1 MTVYGFAMID
11 RRLRVLAAIARHGT
25 VTAAAEVCRMTTSA
39 ASHQMQALSRELGVT
54 LLEPDGRRVR
64 LTAAAR
70 TLLAHA
76 ETLTAQWER
85 AKAELAAHRRDEMQG
100 VLRICGFS
108 TAAAVVVPEA
118 LGRLR
123 EAHPGL
129 RLELCECEPARAFDL
144 LAANDADIAVVVATP
159 DIPPV
164 SDPAFEQRTL
174 FDEPLDVLVGPDHR
188 LVGRGDVALRDL
200 AADQWICANPGR
212 TYHQLVTLACAS
224 AGFAPEIAHHA
235 DEWDTGAALVSRG
248 FGVALVPRLAAVPT
262 ADVTRRLRISTP
274 PVPIRR
280 IVAAIRA
287 GSGHRPA
294 VAAGVQALE
303 RVRDALSTR
312 L

>member
-1 MTVYGFAMID
+1 M
-11 RRLRVLAAIARHGT
+11 L
-25 VTAAAEVCRMTTSA
+25 
-39 ASHQMQALSRELGVT
+39 
-54 LLEPDGRRVR
+54 
-64 LTAAAR
+64 
-70 TLLAHA
+70 
-76 ETLTAQWER
+76 
-85 AKAELAAHRRDEMQG
+85 
-100 VLRICGFS
+100 
-108 TAAAVVVPEA
+108 
-118 LGRLR
+118 
-123 EAHPGL
+123 
-129 RLELCECEPARAFDL
+129 
-144 LAANDADIAVVVATP
+144 
-159 DIPPV
+159 
-164 SDPAFEQRTL
+164 
-174 FDEPLDVLVGPDHR
+174 
-188 LVGRGDVALRDL
+188 
-200 AADQWICANPGR
+200 DQW
-212 TYHQLVTLACAS
+212 LACAS